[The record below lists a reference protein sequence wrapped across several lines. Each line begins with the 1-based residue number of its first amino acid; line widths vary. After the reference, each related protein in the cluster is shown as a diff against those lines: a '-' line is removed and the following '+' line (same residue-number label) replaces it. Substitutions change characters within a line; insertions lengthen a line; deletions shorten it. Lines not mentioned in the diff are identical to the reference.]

1 LAWPEIER
9 RGFTFLDRNTLLAF
23 ALSMMVFVTFLMYQE
38 RQYADVAL
46 EAQNQAEQAAE
57 AERAGEIE
65 GDRAF
70 ARETAEVVVRE
81 AVDRGPVEAL
91 PSRVPARN
99 LPIKKTILQNENVIA
114 EISNDSGLISSWR
127 LKRYDER
134 LPEGDEPIEL
144 ISEGFPALATEMGG
158 VSGANFLRT
167 RFEVLHSTD
176 REVLQRAENEAGV
189 LTRKIRLDDR
199 GYGFDLELTF
209 ESHRADPVDAS
220 FELLWPSEMSDR
232 PDFRELALVAYSESD
247 GVTRTPV
254 VSAGQPGF
262 LGFGGGENG
271 VEKITTTSVW
281 AGTDLRYFAG
291 LVIDPNTRGG
301 FDVQFESLE
310 EGESALAR
318 IKTRSSA
325 IGAGGSVAQNL
336 RGYIGPKLIDELADA
351 GSGLE
356 SSINRGYS
364 WLEPLVRLF
373 EIALDKLYIVIPN
386 YGLAIIVLTIL
397 VRLVVSPLMV
407 RQMRSAEKMRMV
419 QPKVKALQEK
429 FKDDRQK
436 QSEEMMKLWKEEGIN
451 PLGGC
456 LPLLFQFPVLIGLF
470 FALQSSIGLRHAPF
484 ALWINDLSQ
493 PATLFVMPGLDFP
506 IRILPLIMAGSMF
519 LQQKMTPTTGM
530 DPAQAKMMLVMMPG
544 MMLLFSYTFPS
555 GLVLYWTVSNIL
567 GIAHQYWIR
576 NKMQPAS

>member
-1 LAWPEIER
+1 
-9 RGFTFLDRNTLLAF
+9 
-23 ALSMMVFVTFLMYQE
+23 MMVFVMFLMYQE
-38 RQYADVAL
+38 RQYTEVAL
-46 EAQNQAEQAAE
+46 EAQNQIEESAALE
-57 AERAGEIE
+57 GSAGSDGE
-65 GDRAF
+65 GASPQGTTGGTVAQDA
-70 ARETAEVVVRE
+70 VRDGSV
-81 AVDRGPVEAL
+81 AGFVEPL
-91 PSRVPARN
+91 PSRPQTRN
-99 LPIKKTILQNENVIA
+99 IPITKTILKNENVIA
-114 EISNDSGLISSWR
+114 EISNDSGWITSWR
-127 LKRYDER
+127 LESYDER
-134 LPEGDEPIEL
+134 LPEGDVPIEL
-144 ISEGFPALATEMGG
+144 ISQGFPALAIEMAG
-158 VSGANFLRT
+158 VAGANFLDT
-167 RFEVLHSTD
+167 RFEVLHSSD
-176 REVLQRAENEAGV
+176 REVLQRAQNDAGV
-189 LTRKIRLDDR
+189 LTRKIRLDER
-199 GYGFDLELTF
+199 GYGFDVELTF

-220 FELLWPSEMSDR
+220 FELLWPGQTSER
-232 PDFRELALVAYSESD
+232 PDFREFSLVAYGESD

-262 LGFGGGENG
+262 FGFGGGENG
-271 VEKITTTSVW
+271 VEKIATTSVW

-291 LVIDPNTRGG
+291 LVIDPNPRGG
-301 FDVQFESLE
+301 FDVQFEAIE
-310 EGESALAR
+310 EGDSALAR

-336 RGYIGPKLIDELADA
+336 RGYIGPKSIDELAEA

-356 SSINRGYS
+356 YSINRGYS
-364 WLEPLVRLF
+364 WIEPLVRLF
-373 EIALDKLYIVIPN
+373 EIALDKLYVVIPN
-386 YGLAIIVLTIL
+386 YGLAIIVLTML

-493 PATLFVMPGLDFP
+493 PATLFVLPGLDFP

-530 DPAQAKMMLVMMPG
+530 DPAQAKMMLIMMPG
-544 MMLLFSYTFPS
+544 MMLVFSYTFPS

>member
-1 LAWPEIER
+1 
-9 RGFTFLDRNTLLAF
+9 LDRNTLLAF
-23 ALSMMVFVTFLMYQE
+23 ALSMMVFVMFLMYQE
-38 RQYADVAL
+38 RQYTEVAL
-46 EAQNQAEQAAE
+46 EAQNQIDESAALE
-57 AERAGEIE
+57 GSAGIGGE
-65 GDRAF
+65 GAASQGTTGGTVAQD
-70 ARETAEVVVRE
+70 TVRE
-81 AVDRGPVEAL
+81 DSVAAL
-91 PSRVPARN
+91 AEPPPSRPPARN
-99 LPIKKTILQNENVIA
+99 IPISKTILKNGNVIA
-114 EISNDSGLISSWR
+114 EISNDSGWITSWR
-127 LKRYDER
+127 LESYDER
-134 LPEGDEPIEL
+134 LPEGDVPIEL
-144 ISEGFPALATEMGG
+144 ISQGFPALATEMAG
-158 VSGANFLRT
+158 VSGANFLGT
-167 RFEVLHSTD
+167 RFEVLHSSD
-176 REVLQRAENEAGV
+176 REVLQRAQNEAGV
-189 LTRKIRLDDR
+189 LTRRIRLDER

-220 FELLWPSEMSDR
+220 FELLWPGQMSER
-232 PDFRELALVAYSESD
+232 PDFREFSLVAYSESE

-271 VEKITTTSVW
+271 VERIPAMSVW

-291 LVIDPNTRGG
+291 LVIDPNPRGG
-301 FDVQFESLE
+301 FDVQFETLE
-310 EGESALAR
+310 EGDSGQAR
-318 IKTRSSA
+318 MKTRSSA

-336 RGYIGPKLIDELADA
+336 RGYIGPKSIDELAEA

-356 SSINRGYS
+356 YSINRGYS
-364 WLEPLVRLF
+364 WIEPLVRLF
-373 EIALDKLYIVIPN
+373 EIALDKLYGVIPN
-386 YGLAIIVLTIL
+386 YGLAIIVLTML

-493 PATLFVMPGLDFP
+493 PATLFVLPGLDFP

-530 DPAQAKMMLVMMPG
+530 DPAQAKMMLIMMPG

-576 NKMQPAS
+576 NKMQPAT